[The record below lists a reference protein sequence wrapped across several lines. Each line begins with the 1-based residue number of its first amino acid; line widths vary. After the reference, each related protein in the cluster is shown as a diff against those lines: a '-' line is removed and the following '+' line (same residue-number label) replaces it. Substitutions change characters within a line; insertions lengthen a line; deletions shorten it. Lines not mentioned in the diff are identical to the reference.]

1 MRRLCFLIFTMMILL
16 LIVGCSNDANEVTLE
31 EREIG
36 YVKEKS
42 TTRLLVVHSESKDEA
57 LNSSMEDLRD
67 MGAIWLTVTNKQIEH
82 IKIGDKVS
90 YTTGPIDQSSPASGT
105 AKDIKVI
112 DD

>member
-1 MRRLCFLIFTMMILL
+1 
-16 LIVGCSNDANEVTLE
+16 
-31 EREIG
+31 
-36 YVKEKS
+36 
-42 TTRLLVVHSESKDEA
+42 
-57 LNSSMEDLRD
+57 MEDLRD